1 MKKILIPLILIGFI
15 LAGCKDVKMNNIIQP
30 MARTYKLVQIPG
42 KAGLSAETAF
52 TTSGIV
58 DGSVGDTLTMN
69 QSYLGDNGKMVTLN
83 LSMIIPAGAFSGVR
97 TITLTADDQ
106 FAALQCSPS
115 MVFDKSLILDY
126 SYTGLNLKS
135 LNLPKNSNGFYFIPE
150 SGNLENVESYGY
162 LIDKKSGSLMVTGAQ
177 INHFSRFGWTTLDG
191 TSD

>member
-1 MKKILIPLILIGFI
+1 MQKLIIPLILIGFI
-15 LAGCKDVKMNNIIQP
+15 LVGCKDVKMNDIIQP
-30 MARTYKLVQIPG
+30 MSKTYKLVQIPG
-42 KAGLSAETAF
+42 KTGLSAETAF

-135 LNLPKNSNGFYFIPE
+135 IDLPKAKNGFYFIPD
-150 SGNLENVESYGY
+150 SGILEAIASNSF
-162 LIDKKSGSLMVTGAQ
+162 LIDKQSGILSVTGAQ
-177 INHFSRFGWTTLDG
+177 IKHFSRFGWSTINN
-191 TSD
+191 